1 MKKDSM
7 IKYYNRKILI
17 WSLAAIWFLA
27 LVVTILFFIAAN
39 PEDVVLRVLNITS
52 SLLFGTSLG
61 QAVSQI
67 IERHMYKKELK

>member
-7 IKYYNRKILI
+7 IKNYNRRIFI
-17 WSLAAIWFLA
+17 WSLAAICFLA
-27 LVVTILFFIAAN
+27 VMVAVLIFVAAN

-52 SLLFGTSLG
+52 SFLSGTSLG
-61 QAVSQI
+61 RAVYLI

>member
-27 LVVTILFFIAAN
+27 LVVTMLILMTVN
-39 PEDVVLRVLNITS
+39 PADAWLKVLNIMC
-52 SLLFGTSLG
+52 SLFLGISLG
-61 QAVSQI
+61 RVVSLTE
-67 IERHMYKKELK
+67 ERSKYKKELK

>member
-7 IKYYNRKILI
+7 IKYYNRRILI
-17 WSLAAIWFLA
+17 WSLAALSFLA
-27 LVVTILFFIAAN
+27 LMVAVLIFVAAN

-52 SLLFGTSLG
+52 SFLFGTSLG
-61 QAVSQI
+61 QAVYLS

>member
-17 WSLAAIWFLA
+17 WSLAAICFLA
-27 LVVTILFFIAAN
+27 LVVTMLILMTVN
-39 PEDVVLRVLNITS
+39 PADAWLKVLNIMC
-52 SLLFGTSLG
+52 SLFLGISLG

>member
-17 WSLAAIWFLA
+17 WSLAALSFLA
-27 LVVTILFFIAAN
+27 LTVAVLFFIAAN
-39 PEDVVLRVLNITS
+39 PEDEVLRVLNITFS
-52 SLLFGTSLG
+52 FLFGTSLG

-67 IERHMYKKELK
+67 IKRHIYKKELK